1 MSENMWILE
10 HFSEYFIK
18 IFSAYVM
25 SKHTAAPPTEVLVLV
40 QENSERPNAD
50 LA

>member
-1 MSENMWILE
+1 MSENTWILE

-18 IFSAYVM
+18 IFSANIM
-25 SKHTAAPPTEVLVLV
+25 NKHTDALPVKALVLV
-40 QENSERPNAD
+40 QQNSERPNAD